1 MKQSV
6 TDKPLLSVKSFPA
19 LNGQGLINNLT
30 AGESLSFQDLTKVTV
45 PTGGLQVFAV
55 DTAEGQKTAETV
67 TGIILMQ
74 SLCRF
79 LYAKPF
85 EETGGTEAPLCFSTD
100 SVTGLFNPVNAELPE
115 HLAKIGVPSG
125 QCSRCVFSQY
135 GTRAKGN
142 GNGRGQ
148 ACQQKRLLMMLTQD
162 SRMPQVLSIPPS
174 GLKAAKKYLVDLQA
188 MEGGFKV

>member
-1 MKQSV
+1 MGRMKQSV

-55 DTAEGQKTAETV
+55 DTAEGQATTETM

-74 SLCRF
+74 SLSRF
-79 LYAKPF
+79 LYAKPY
-85 EETGGTEAPLCFSTD
+85 EETGGTEAPLCFSVD
-100 SVTGLFNPVNAELPE
+100 SVNGVYNPGKVTPE

-148 ACQQKRLLMMLTQD
+148 ACQQKRLLM
-162 SRMPQVLSIPPS
+162 PVLSLSKGCSPKTVVCRKLPW
-174 GLKAAKKYLVDLQA
+174 
-188 MEGGFKV
+188 